1 MRSTVNSLTE
11 GVPLYMCKTA
21 RLLFVGLLVFAFSAV
36 AFAQSTTTG
45 SIGGVVTNPN
55 KEVVSGASVIVKN
68 IGTNRED
75 TATTD
80 DTGRFKVANLQPGN
94 YSVAV
99 NSSGFS
105 PSTSENVVVEIG
117 RETSLEVSL
126 SVGPVT
132 GTVDV
137 SAEAPVIN
145 TTQQDFSTNINQTSI
160 NELPVNGRR
169 WSNFA
174 ILTPGA
180 VPDGNFGLISFRGI
194 SGLLNNSTVDG
205 GDNNQAFFSEERG
218 RTRSAYSISQAAIRE
233 FQVNTSNFS
242 AEYGR
247 SAGGVINAIT
257 KSGTNDFHGSAF
269 FYDRNNKWGARN
281 PSSFISRLVNG
292 VSTREALKPKDV
304 RYQFGGTIGGP
315 IVKDKLFFF
324 FSYDEQR
331 RNFPGVSIFS
341 TPGYLN
347 TASRTTLLARGVTT
361 PQIDAALQFLND
373 QTGEVPRRG
382 DQRLYLPKID
392 WQINSKHQFSA
403 TYNRLRWKSPAG
415 VQTGATVTRDRT
427 GFGDDF
433 VEIDSL
439 NLRLASTLTS
449 KLLNEFR
456 FQWADELDSQ
466 FAQTPLAGQ
475 PTTANGFSP
484 QITLTNGVT
493 IGKAT
498 SLDRKALPDERRFQF
513 ADSITY
519 TSGNH
524 TFKFGTDINRVRDVD
539 DNLFT
544 GAGSYTYSNINDFI
558 VDYTNWVTGGALR
571 AAGVTAAVGNIN
583 SLIGRCATTVQNSS
597 LPTPNTANTRV
608 AGKCYTSNYQ
618 QGFGQPRFEERT
630 IDWAFFAQDDWRVSP
645 RLTLNLGLRW
655 DYEQFPKPF
664 LVNSALPQTANQPSD
679 KNNFGPRIG
688 FAYDATGDG
697 KTSLRGGYGIYYG
710 RVNGTIIINSLIN
723 TGLSTGQAVSSVP
736 ANCSSALCGGA
747 SHANDITGNPTAPLF
762 PNILTSAP
770 AGTAGINYFRDGF
783 QNPLI
788 HQGDVIVERE
798 IARNTVV
805 SASYLFSYGQHL
817 DTFVDTNLSPAT
829 AQGRVSI
836 VDGPFAGQTWVF
848 PYYKAPATG
857 SARPNGSFGN
867 ILEIRDSI
875 STKYHALVLQANR
888 RLTHGLQF
896 QTSYTL
902 SRAQDNGG
910 SQSSATFTPSFSA
923 LFDPLNPSGDN
934 GLSPFDR
941 RHKFVASVVYNT
953 NFTGLSDA
961 GKAILNGWTIAP
973 IVNMYSGF
981 RYTAVT
987 NSFTPPAAVAT
998 ANTFGTGQASGIN
1011 GSNGSLRFG
1020 LAPNNAFHTPS
1031 IKYVDLRVSRRFRVT
1046 EGSKIEFLAEGFNIF
1061 NRTQV
1066 TDVNNRMY
1074 VLSAS
1079 GSNVIATFDPTF
1091 GTPSNLSNG
1100 FFFRERQIQLAV
1112 RFEF

>member
-1 MRSTVNSLTE
+1 MAKIVK
-11 GVPLYMCKTA
+11 GCFVC
-21 RLLFVGLLVFAFSAV
+21 LFVLALSTV

-55 KEVVSGASVIVKN
+55 KEVVPGATVTVRN
-68 IGTNRED
+68 IGTNKED

-94 YSVAV
+94 YAV
-99 NSSGFS
+99 TINSSGFS
-105 PSTSENVVVEIG
+105 PSTMENVVVEVG
-117 RETSLEVSL
+117 RETTLEVSL

-137 SAEAPVIN
+137 TAEAPVIN
-145 TTQQDFSTNINQTSI
+145 TTQQDFSTNLNQTSI

-180 VPDGNFGLISFRGI
+180 VPDGNFGLVSFRGI

-233 FQVNTSNFS
+233 FQVNTSNFA

-247 SAGGVINAIT
+247 SAGGVINAVT
-257 KSGTNDFHGSAF
+257 KSGTNEFHGSGF

-281 PSSFISRLVNG
+281 PNTFISRLVNG
-292 VSTREALKPKDV
+292 VSTREAFKPKDV

-331 RNFPGVSIFS
+331 RNFPGVAVFS

-347 TASRTTLLARGVTT
+347 TVNRTTLLARGLTT
-361 PQIDAALQFLND
+361 AQIDAALAFIND

-382 DQRLYLPKID
+382 DQRLFLPKID
-392 WQINSKHQFSA
+392 WHLNSNHQFSA

-415 VQTGATVTRDRT
+415 VQTGATVTRDRA

-439 NLRLASTLTS
+439 NLRLASTLS
-449 KLLNEFR
+449 NQLINEFR

-466 FAQTPLAGQ
+466 FAQDPLPGQ

-484 QITLTNGVT
+484 QVALTNGIT
-493 IGKAT
+493 FGKST
-498 SLDRKALPDERRFQF
+498 SLDRVALPDERRFQF
-513 ADSITY
+513 ADSLTY
-519 TSGNH
+519 TTGNH
-524 TFKFGTDINRVRDVD
+524 TFKFGTDINRVRDID

-544 GAGSYTYSNINDFI
+544 GSGSYTYGNINDFI
-558 VDYTNWVTGGALR
+558 VDYTNFVTGGALR
-571 AAGVTAAVGNIN
+571 TAGRT
-583 SLIGRCATTVQNSS
+583 CATQANPV
-597 LPTPNTANTRV
+597 ANTRL
-608 AGKCYTSNYQ
+608 AGKCYTANYS
-618 QGFGQPRFEERT
+618 QGFGQPRFELT
-630 IDWAFFAQDDWRVSP
+630 TTDWAFFAQDDWRATQ

-655 DYEQFPKPF
+655 EYEHFPQPF
-664 LVNSALPQTANQPSD
+664 LVNPNLPQTANRPND

-688 FAYDATGDG
+688 FAADISGDG

-710 RVNGTIIINSLIN
+710 RINGTIIINSLIN
-723 TGLSTGQAVSSVP
+723 TGLSTGQAVSSIP
-736 ANCSSALCGGA
+736 ANCNATLCGQA
-747 SHANDITGNPTAPLF
+747 NANDIAGNPAAPVF
-762 PNILTSAP
+762 PNILTTAP
-770 AGTAGINYFRDGF
+770 PGTAGINYFREGF

-788 HQGDVIVERE
+788 HQGDLIIERE
-798 IARNTVV
+798 VARNTVV

-817 DTFVDTNLSPAT
+817 TTFVDTNLNPPT
-829 AQGRVSI
+829 GQGRVNI
-836 VDGPFAGQTWVF
+836 VDGPFAGQVWAF
-848 PYYKAPATG
+848 PYYRG
-857 SARPNGSFGN
+857 SRKNTAFGN
-867 ILEIRDSI
+867 ILEIRDSV

-888 RLTHGLQF
+888 RLTNGLQF
-896 QTSYTL
+896 QSSYTL

-923 LFDPLNPSGDN
+923 LFDPFDPQADN

-953 NFTGLSDA
+953 NFQGLSDT
-961 GKAILNGWTIAP
+961 GKAILNNWTIAP
-973 IVNMYSGF
+973 IVNMFSGF

-987 NSFTPPAAVAT
+987 NAFTPPTGVAT
-998 ANTFGTGQASGIN
+998 GSTFGTSQAGGIN

-1020 LAPNNAFHTPS
+1020 LTPNNAFHAPS
-1031 IKYVDLRVSRRFRVT
+1031 IKYVDLRISRRFRIT
-1046 EGSKIEFLAEGFNIF
+1046 EGSKLELLAEGFNIF

-1066 TDVNNRMY
+1066 TDINNRMY
-1074 VLSAS
+1074 VLSAPTT
-1079 GSNVIATFDPTF
+1079 GPNANTVIATFDPTF

>member
-1 MRSTVNSLTE
+1 MSKTV
-11 GVPLYMCKTA
+11 KF
-21 RLLFVGLLVFAFSAV
+21 LLVSLLVFAFSAV
-36 AFAQSTTTG
+36 ALAQSTTTG

-55 KEVVSGASVIVKN
+55 KEVVTGATVTVKN

-94 YSVAV
+94 YAVTV

-105 PSTSENVVVEIG
+105 PSTMENVVVEIG
-117 RETSLEVSL
+117 RETTLEVSL

-174 ILTPGA
+174 ILTPTA

-218 RTRSAYSISQAAIRE
+218 RTRAGYSISQGAIRE

-247 SAGGVINAIT
+247 SAGGVINAVT
-257 KSGTNDFHGSAF
+257 KSGTNEFHGSGF

-281 PSSFISRLVNG
+281 PNSFITRLVNG
-292 VSTREALKPKDV
+292 VSSKEALKPKDV
-304 RYQFGGTIGGP
+304 RYQFGGTLGGP
-315 IVKDKLFFF
+315 IVKDHLFFF

-331 RNFPGVSIFS
+331 RNFPGVAVFS
-341 TPGYLN
+341 SANYLS
-347 TASRTTLLARGVTT
+347 TVQRSTLISRGLTNA
-361 PQIDAALQFLND
+361 QIDAGLQFIND

-382 DQRLYLPKID
+382 DQRLFLPKID
-392 WQINSKHQFSA
+392 WQVNSANQFTA

-415 VQTGATVTRDRT
+415 VQTGATVTRDRA

-439 NLRLASTLTS
+439 NLRLASTLS
-449 KLLNEFR
+449 NKLINEFR
-456 FQWADELDSQ
+456 FQWADELNAQ
-466 FAQTPLAGQ
+466 FAQTPLPGQ

-484 QITLTNGVT
+484 QITLTNGIT

-498 SLDRKALPDERRFQF
+498 SLDRLALPDERRFQF
-513 ADSITY
+513 ADTLTY
-519 TSGNH
+519 TTGNH
-524 TFKFGTDINRVRDVD
+524 TFKYGTDINRVRDID

-544 GAGSYTYSNINDFI
+544 GAGSYTYSNINDFLI
-558 VDYTNWVTGGALR
+558 DYTNFVNGGATR
-571 AAGVTAAVGNIN
+571 TAGVGCFTA
-583 SLIGRCATTVQNSS
+583 SLG
-597 LPTPNTANTRV
+597 RV
-608 AGKCYTSNYQ
+608 AGKCYTSNYA
-618 QGFGQPRFEERT
+618 QGFGQPRFTERT
-630 IDWAFFAQDDWRVSP
+630 TDWAFFAQDDWRLTP
-645 RLTLNLGLRW
+645 RVTLNLGLRW
-655 DYEQFPKPF
+655 DYEAFPEPF
-664 LVNSALPQTANQPSD
+664 LVNPALPQTGNRPAD

-688 FAYDATGDG
+688 FAADLSGDG

-710 RVNGTIIINSLIN
+710 RINGTIIINSLIN
-723 TGLSTGQAVSSVP
+723 TGLSTGQAVSSV
-736 ANCSSALCGGA
+736 SAACPGTGVSTTCPTTA
-747 SHANDITGNPTAPLF
+747 SLLLGHPNAPIF
-762 PNILTSAP
+762 PNILSSAP
-770 AGTAGINYFRDGF
+770 PGTAAVNYFRDGF

-788 HQGDVIVERE
+788 HQGDIIVERE

-817 DTFVDTNLSPAT
+817 TTFVDTNLSAPT
-829 AQGRVSI
+829 TQGRVNI

-848 PYYKAPATG
+848 PFYRAPASPAT
-857 SARPNGSFGN
+857 ARPNGAFGN

-896 QTSYTL
+896 QSSYTL

-910 SQSSATFTPSFSA
+910 SQSSATFTPGFSA
-923 LFDPLNPSGDN
+923 LFDPLNPSGDS

-953 NFTGLSDA
+953 NFNGFSDTA
-961 GKAILNGWTIAP
+961 KAILNGWTIAP

-987 NSFTPPAAVAT
+987 NAFTPPSSGAT
-998 ANTFGTGQASGIN
+998 NVSTASTFGPGQAGGIN

-1020 LAPNNAFHTPS
+1020 LTPNNAFHAPS
-1031 IKYVDLRVSRRFRVT
+1031 IKYVDLRISRRFKVT
-1046 EGSKIEFLAEGFNIF
+1046 EGSKIEFLAVGFNIF

-1066 TDVNNRMY
+1066 TGVNNRIY
-1074 VLSAS
+1074 SLSAS
-1079 GSNVIATFDPTF
+1079 GGNVIATFDPTF
-1091 GTPSNLSNG
+1091 GTPSDLSNG

>member
-1 MRSTVNSLTE
+1 MAKIVKGCL
-11 GVPLYMCKTA
+11 VC
-21 RLLFVGLLVFAFSAV
+21 LFVLALSTV

-55 KEVVSGASVIVKN
+55 KEVVPGAAVTAKN
-68 IGTNRED
+68 VGTNKED
-75 TATTD
+75 NATTD
-80 DTGRFKVANLQPGN
+80 DTGRFKVANLQPGV
-94 YSVAV
+94 YSVTV
-99 NSSGFS
+99 NSTGFS
-105 PSTSENVVVEIG
+105 PSTMESVVVEIG
-117 RETSLEVSL
+117 RETSLEVAL

-180 VPDGNFGLISFRGI
+180 TPDGNFGLISFRGI

-257 KSGTNDFHGSAF
+257 KSGTNEFHGSVF
-269 FYDRNNKWGARN
+269 LYDRNNKWGARN
-281 PSSFISRLVNG
+281 PNTFINRLVNG
-292 VSTREALKPKDV
+292 VSTREALKPEDV

-324 FSYDEQR
+324 FSYDEQK
-331 RNFPGVSIFS
+331 RNFPGVAVFS
-341 TPGYLN
+341 TPGYLGTVNRSTLN
-347 TASRTTLLARGVTT
+347 TRGLTNA
-361 PQIDAALQFLND
+361 QIDSALNFLNSM
-373 QTGEVPRRG
+373 TGETPRRG
-382 DQRLYLPKID
+382 DQRLFLPKID
-392 WQINSKHQFSA
+392 WQINSNNQFTA

-415 VQTGATVTRDRT
+415 VQTGATVTRDRA

-439 NLRLASTLTS
+439 NLRLASTLS
-449 KLLNEFR
+449 NQLINEFR
-456 FQWADELDSQ
+456 FQISDELNSA
-466 FAQTPLAGQ
+466 FAQPPLPGQ

-484 QITLTNGVT
+484 QVTLTNGLT
-493 IGKAT
+493 FGKANF
-498 SLDRKALPDERRFQF
+498 LDRVALPDERKIQF
-513 ADSITY
+513 ADTLTY
-519 TSGNH
+519 TTGNH
-524 TFKFGTDINRVRDVD
+524 TLKFGTDIYRARDID
-539 DNLFT
+539 ENLFT
-544 GAGSYTYSNINDFI
+544 GAGAYTYGNINDFI
-558 VDYTNWVTGGALR
+558 VDYVNFANSGALR
-571 AAGVTAAVGNIN
+571 TAGVGCFTASA
-583 SLIGRCATTVQNSS
+583 GRT
-597 LPTPNTANTRV
+597 
-608 AGKCYTSNYQ
+608 AGKCYTANFQ
-618 QGFGQPRFEERT
+618 QGFGPPRFQFNT
-630 IDWAFFAQDDWRVSP
+630 TDFAFFAQDDWRVTP

-655 DYEQFPKPF
+655 EYEKFPEPF
-664 LVNSALPQTANQPSD
+664 LVNSALPQTGNRPSD

-688 FAYDATGDG
+688 FAADISGDG

-736 ANCSSALCGGA
+736 ANCPATGTGTVCPTPA
-747 SHANDITGNPTAPLF
+747 SVLLGNPAAPVF
-762 PNILTSAP
+762 PNILASAP
-770 AGTAGINYFRDGF
+770 PGTAAVNFFRDGF

-788 HQGDVIVERE
+788 HQGDLVVERE
-798 IARNTVV
+798 VARNTVV
-805 SASYLFSYGQHL
+805 SASYLFSFGKHL
-817 DTFVDTNLSPAT
+817 TTFVDTNLNPPT
-829 AQGRVSI
+829 GQGRVTV
-836 VDGPFAGQTWVF
+836 VDGPFAGQVWAF
-848 PYYKAPATG
+848 PYYRGP
-857 SARPNGSFGN
+857 RPNTSFGN
-867 ILEIRDSI
+867 ILEIRDSVD
-875 STKYHALVLQANR
+875 SKYHALVLQANR

-896 QTSYTL
+896 QSSYTL
-902 SRAQDNGG
+902 SRASDHGG
-910 SQSSATFTPSFSA
+910 AQSSATFTPGFSA
-923 LFDPLNPSGDN
+923 LFDPFDPSADD

-953 NFTGLSDA
+953 NFTGLSDT
-961 GKAILNGWTIAP
+961 GKAILNNWTIAP
-973 IVNMYSGF
+973 IVNMFSGF
-981 RYTAVT
+981 RYTGVT
-987 NSFTPPAAVAT
+987 NAFTPPAAVAT
-998 ANTFGTGQASGIN
+998 GNTFGSSPAGGIN

-1020 LAPNNAFHTPS
+1020 LTPNNTFHAPS
-1031 IKYVDLRVSRRFRVT
+1031 VKYVDLRISRRFKIT
-1046 EGSKIEFLAEGFNIF
+1046 EGSKLEVLAEGFNIF

-1066 TDVNNRMY
+1066 TGVNNRIY
-1074 VLSAS
+1074 QLSAPTT
-1079 GSNVIATFDPTF
+1079 GPNANTVIATFDPTF
-1091 GTPSNLSNG
+1091 GTPSDLSNG

>member
-1 MRSTVNSLTE
+1 MSKTV
-11 GVPLYMCKTA
+11 KF
-21 RLLFVGLLVFAFSAV
+21 LLVSLLVFAFSAV

-45 SIGGVVTNPN
+45 SVGGVVSNPN
-55 KEVVSGASVIVKN
+55 KEVVPGATVTVKN
-68 IGTNRED
+68 MGTNKED
-75 TATTD
+75 SATTD
-80 DTGRFKVANLQPGN
+80 DTGRFKVSNLQPGN
-94 YSVAV
+94 YSVTV
-99 NSSGFS
+99 SSAGFS
-105 PSTSENVVVEIG
+105 PSAMENIVVEVG
-117 RETSLEVSL
+117 RETTLEVAL

-174 ILTPGA
+174 ILTPTA

-205 GDNNQAFFSEERG
+205 GDNNQGFFSEERG
-218 RTRSAYSISQAAIRE
+218 RTRAGYSISQGAIRE
-233 FQVNTSNFS
+233 FQVNTSNFA

-247 SAGGVINAIT
+247 SAGGVINAVT
-257 KSGTNDFHGSAF
+257 KSGTNEFHGSAF

-281 PSSFISRLVNG
+281 PNSFINRLVNG
-292 VSTREALKPKDV
+292 VSTREALKPEDV
-304 RYQFGGTIGGP
+304 RYQFGGTLGGP
-315 IVKDKLFFF
+315 IVKDTLFFF

-331 RNFPGVSIFS
+331 RNFPGIAVFS

-347 TASRTTLLARGVTT
+347 TVNRPTLTGRGLSNA
-361 PQIDAALQFLND
+361 QIDSALSFLND

-382 DQRLYLPKID
+382 DQRLFLPKMD
-392 WQINSKHQFSA
+392 WNINSKNQFTA

-433 VEIDSL
+433 VEVDSL
-439 NLRLASTLTS
+439 NLRLASTLS
-449 KLLNEFR
+449 NKLINEFR
-456 FQWADELDSQ
+456 FQWADELNSQ
-466 FAQTPLAGQ
+466 FAQTPLPGQ

-498 SLDRKALPDERRFQF
+498 SLDRIALPDERRFQF

-519 TSGNH
+519 TTGNH
-524 TFKFGTDINRVRDVD
+524 TLKFGTDINRVRDID

-558 VDYTNWVTGGALR
+558 VDYTNWTTNGALR
-571 AAGVTAAVGNIN
+571 DQAIANFNANNATTN
-583 SLIGRCATTVQNSS
+583 LTGRCATAVAA
-597 LPTPNTANTRV
+597 PNAAQTRF
-608 AGKCYTSNYQ
+608 AGRCYTSNYA

-630 IDWAFFAQDDWRVSP
+630 TDWAFFAQDDWRVTP

-655 DYEQFPKPF
+655 DYEAFPEPF
-664 LVNSALPQTANQPSD
+664 LVNPALPQTGNRPSD

-688 FAYDATGDG
+688 FATDLSGNG
-697 KTSLRGGYGIYYG
+697 KTSLRGGYGVYYG
-710 RVNGTIIINSLIN
+710 RINGTIIINSLIN
-723 TGLSTGQAVSSVP
+723 TGTSAGQAVSSVP
-736 ANCSSALCGGA
+736 AGSGTNPAGNSA
-747 SHANDITGNPTAPLF
+747 APLF
-762 PNILTSAP
+762 PNILATAP
-770 AGTAGINYFRDGF
+770 AGTAAVNYFRDGF

-788 HQGDVIVERE
+788 HQGDIIIERE
-798 IARNTVV
+798 IARNTVI
-805 SASYLFSYGQHL
+805 SASYLFSYGNHL
-817 DTFVDTNLSPAT
+817 TTFVDTNLSPAT

-836 VDGPFAGQTWVF
+836 VDGPFAGQTWAF
-848 PYYKAPATG
+848 PYYRGT
-857 SARPNGSFGN
+857 RPNTAFGN

-875 STKYHALVLQANR
+875 ATKYHALVLQANR

-896 QTSYTL
+896 QSSYTL

-910 SQSSATFTPSFSA
+910 SQSSATFTPGFSA
-923 LFDPLNPSGDN
+923 LFDPFDAPADS

-953 NFTGLSDA
+953 NFTGFGDTA
-961 GKAILNGWTIAP
+961 KAILNGWTIAP

-987 NSFTPPAAVAT
+987 NGFTPPAAVAT
-998 ANTFGTGQASGIN
+998 GSTFGTSQAGGIN

-1020 LAPNNAFHTPS
+1020 LTPNNSFHTPS
-1031 IKYVDLRVSRRFRVT
+1031 IKYVDLRVSRRFKVT

-1066 TDVNNRMY
+1066 TGVNNRMY

-1079 GSNVIATFDPTF
+1079 GTNVIGTFDPTF
-1091 GTPSNLSNG
+1091 GTPSDLSNG